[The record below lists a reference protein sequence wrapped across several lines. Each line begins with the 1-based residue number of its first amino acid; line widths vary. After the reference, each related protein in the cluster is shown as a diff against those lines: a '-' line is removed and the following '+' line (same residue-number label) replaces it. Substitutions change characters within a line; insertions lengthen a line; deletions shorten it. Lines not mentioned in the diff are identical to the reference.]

1 MTFFYISLFAGAV
14 GGFIGG
20 IALSKYSMGT
30 ANNMLAGFVGGGVGS
45 WLLGSSI
52 SAAPW
57 GGIVAGAGAG
67 VLLMVVA
74 GILKTSVV
82 K

>member
-1 MTFFYISLFAGAV
+1 MSWIIALFAGAV

-30 ANNMLAGFVGGGVGS
+30 AYNMIAGLVGGGIGA

-52 SAAPW
+52 AAPPW
-57 GGIVAGAGAG
+57 GDIIAGAGAG
-67 VLLMVVA
+67 VLVMVVA
-74 GILKTSVV
+74 SVLKTSMA

>member
-1 MTFFYISLFAGAV
+1 MTWIIAVFAGAV

-30 ANNMLAGFVGGGVGS
+30 AKNMIAGLVGGAVGS
-45 WLLGSSI
+45 KLLGSSI

-57 GGIVAGAGAG
+57 GEIVAGAGAG
-67 VLLMVVA
+67 LLVMVLVGVA
-74 GILKTSVV
+74 KNTMA